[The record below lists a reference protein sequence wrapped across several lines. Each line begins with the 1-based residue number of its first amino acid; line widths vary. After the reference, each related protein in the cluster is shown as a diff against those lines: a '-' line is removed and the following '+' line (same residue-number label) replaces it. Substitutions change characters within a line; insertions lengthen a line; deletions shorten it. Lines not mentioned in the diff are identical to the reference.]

1 MNEANYY
8 EFLNLDPNT
17 FPKHDSKENKVLL
30 KQILDRKF
38 QELAP
43 IHHPDRG
50 GDPEIFKFL
59 LRSITVLGDENL
71 RKQYD
76 GEEASI
82 FSKSQ
87 FDIDWTKYFT
97 YNSESTAGVFGNNF
111 VQKLKTILNV
121 PLLSAPKLPEDG
133 YHWVFDF
140 KSNDVALTFSIV
152 YDEDEVLAL
161 TNGEDFTHSMPFK
174 LYLYFP
180 SRSLK
185 RELDYTNAVKMP
197 DVDDY
202 FIYPKLKSISYE
214 DLVLLQTTN
223 QNIAISYL
231 KENFENDIEKIV
243 QNKFVGQILPNNLV
257 KKTVTET
264 ELKEHDKSVLS
275 KLFAIKT
282 PRYEENEKGAD
293 FIKDIQVKPIK
304 RITTQVIKKKNS
316 N

>member
-1 MNEANYY
+1 
-8 EFLNLDPNT
+8 
-17 FPKHDSKENKVLL
+17 
-30 KQILDRKF
+30 
-38 QELAP
+38 
-43 IHHPDRG
+43 
-50 GDPEIFKFL
+50 
-59 LRSITVLGDENL
+59 
-71 RKQYD
+71 
-76 GEEASI
+76 
-82 FSKSQ
+82 
-87 FDIDWTKYFT
+87 
-97 YNSESTAGVFGNNF
+97 
-111 VQKLKTILNV
+111 
-121 PLLSAPKLPEDG
+121 
-133 YHWVFDF
+133 
-140 KSNDVALTFSIV
+140 
-152 YDEDEVLAL
+152 
-161 TNGEDFTHSMPFK
+161 
-174 LYLYFP
+174 
-180 SRSLK
+180 
-185 RELDYTNAVKMP
+185 MP